1 MASTATATLT
11 LQWTPPS
18 AAVNS
23 GNVTFSL
30 SANHNAQNVGQID
43 INPADAPPTT
53 FVIPFGSVGKAKI
66 AVLKNLMSSEISVRL
81 NGAVT
86 DTFVLPAN
94 GEFVYAASSTP
105 STVPLTAISII
116 TSAAPAAVE
125 QINYWILGD

>member
-1 MASTATATLT
+1 MASTATLSIT

-23 GNVTFSL
+23 GNVVFSL

-43 INPADAPPTT
+43 INPSDAPPTT
-53 FVIPFGSVGKAKI
+53 FVIPFGSIAKAKI
-66 AVLKNLMSSEISVRL
+66 AILKNLMSSEISVRL

-105 STVPLTAISII
+105 ATVPLTAISII

-125 QINYWILGD
+125 SVNYYLVGD